1 MDWLLKGGLY
11 IVSYNK
17 IYEYADIRRLDVDTY
32 CYKYLLYNKIQKG

>member
-11 IVSYNK
+11 IDHNK
-17 IYEYADIRRLDVDTY
+17 IYEYANIRRLDVDTY